1 MNNEEKILALL
12 EKQSVQLDQ
21 LSADMADVKV
31 TLSEHGARLDSI
43 EKTLTEHGKMLTE
56 HGTRLDSIEKTLT
69 EHGTRLDSIEKTL
82 TEHGTRLGSI
92 EKMLTVHGRML
103 SEHGKMLAEHDAR
116 LDSVQS
122 LIEHT
127 IIPRLNTLNDR
138 QLLIQET
145 LARKEDLEEL
155 RDAMAEWEVANKS
168 TYAEVWKRL
177 HCRQLKRDCR
187 NAQKEKI
194 KFVQKAN

>member
-12 EKQSVQLDQ
+12 EKQSVQLDK
-21 LSADMADVKV
+21 LTADMADVKV
-31 TLSEHGARLDSI
+31 TLAEHGARLDSI
-43 EKTLTEHGKMLTE
+43 EKTLTEHGKMLAEHGTRLDSIERTLTEHGKMLAE
-56 HGTRLDSIEKTLT
+56 HGTRLDSIEK
-69 EHGTRLDSIEKTL
+69 
-82 TEHGTRLGSI
+82 
-92 EKMLTVHGRML
+92 MLTVHGKML

-138 QLLIQET
+138 QLLMQET
-145 LARKEDLEEL
+145 LARKEDIEEL
-155 RDAMAEWEVANKS
+155 RDAMAEWEVANKA

-177 HCRQLKRDCR
+177 NKL
-187 NAQKEKI
+187 ES
-194 KFVQKAN
+194 

>member
-43 EKTLTEHGKMLTE
+43 EKTLTEHGKM
-56 HGTRLDSIEKTLT
+56 LT

-145 LARKEDLEEL
+145 LARKEDLGEL
-155 RDAMAEWEVANKS
+155 RDAMAEWEVANKA

-177 HCRQLKRDCR
+177 NKL
-187 NAQKEKI
+187 ES
-194 KFVQKAN
+194 

>member
-1 MNNEEKILALL
+1 M
-12 EKQSVQLDQ
+12 
-21 LSADMADVKV
+21 
-31 TLSEHGARLDSI
+31 DSI
-43 EKTLTEHGKMLTE
+43 EKTLTE

-155 RDAMAEWEVANKS
+155 RDAMAEWEVANKA

-177 HCRQLKRDCR
+177 NKL
-187 NAQKEKI
+187 ES
-194 KFVQKAN
+194 

>member
-31 TLSEHGARLDSI
+31 TLFEHGARLDSI

-155 RDAMAEWEVANKS
+155 RDAMAEWEVANKA

-177 HCRQLKRDCR
+177 NKL
-187 NAQKEKI
+187 ES
-194 KFVQKAN
+194 

>member
-155 RDAMAEWEVANKS
+155 RDAMAEWEVANKA